1 MSGRRTVTDPLGR
14 FLSLDERA
22 ALRAPIEVA
31 SPFPNIAYTSQEY
44 FDLEVERV
52 FARSWVA
59 VGFASSLPT
68 PGDVQPLWIFG
79 FPLLLLRDEKG
90 ALRVFHNIGA
100 HDGCPVVME
109 RALGCREL
117 VGPYHGWTYDLRGR
131 LAAAP
136 YWDGRKD
143 ADLSPLRARGVD
155 LKEIR
160 SGIWCG
166 IVFINLSGEAPQLE
180 EFLAPLI
187 EFYADYDF
195 SRLEMAFDS
204 KDGDGIHRFR
214 ARANWKALWEN
225 YAPDVYHE
233 AFVHPMYRKS
243 DHVPRV
249 DQAARKTYREV
260 NDRGLMGLAFETEAV
275 PSTYPTVRL
284 PLIRHKSSG
293 RPVATSSIF
302 NMYPNLAFLV
312 FPTRVRPS
320 ILIPHGPEDCE
331 WLLATFYT
339 DGAATDPALRN
350 ERDVAFSMT
359 TAARLED
366 DRVCEAVQRAR
377 RSPVFRKR
385 FYSPFWEN
393 MLYSFSRRVLDDL
406 ERA

>member
-1 MSGRRTVTDPLGR
+1 VTDALDR
-14 FLSLDERA
+14 FLSSDERA
-22 ALRAPIEVA
+22 ALRAPIEGA
-31 SPFPNIAYTSQEY
+31 SPFPNVAYTSQAY

-59 VGFASSLPT
+59 IGFSPSLPK

-79 FPLLLLRDEKG
+79 FPILTVRDDEG
-90 ALRVFHNIGA
+90 TIRVFHNIGA
-100 HDGCPVVME
+100 HDGCPVVTE
-109 RALGCREL
+109 RASGLQEL
-117 VGPYHGWTYDLRGR
+117 VSPYHGWTYNLRGR
-131 LAAAP
+131 LIAAP

-143 ADLSPLRARGVD
+143 ADLSLLRRRDVD

-166 IVFINLSGEAPQLE
+166 IVFINLSGKGPPLE

-187 EFYADYDF
+187 QFYTDYDF
-195 SRLEMAFDS
+195 TRLEMAFDS
-204 KDGDGIHRFR
+204 ADGDGIHRFR

-249 DQAARKTYREV
+249 DQVGRKTYREV
-260 NDRGLMGLAFETEAV
+260 NDRGLMGIAFETEAV
-275 PSTYPTVRL
+275 PSTYPAARL

-293 RPVATSSIF
+293 KPVAISSIF
-302 NMYPNLAFLV
+302 NMYPNLALLV

-320 ILIPHGPEDCE
+320 ILIPHGPDDCE

-339 DGAATDPALRN
+339 DGAARDPALKE
-350 ERDVAFSMT
+350 ERDFAFGMSI
-359 TAARLED
+359 AARRED
-366 DRVCEAVQRAR
+366 DQVCEAVQRAR

-385 FYSPFWEN
+385 FYSPFWET
-393 MLYSFSRRVLDDL
+393 MLYSFNRRVLDDL
-406 ERA
+406 ERD